1 MKFDPNQSIGFILND
16 VARLQRNNFDKQAKS
31 AGLTRAQW
39 SAIAYLY
46 TNNGI
51 RQIDLAELLDVAPI
65 TLARLIDRLE
75 ASGWVERQDDVLD
88 RRAKKL
94 FLTDKVDAV
103 INQMQLIGQKVR
115 KVAFKNITIEEQE
128 QLKSILLKVRS
139 NLSK

>member
-1 MKFDPNQSIGFILND
+1 LKFDPNQSIGFILND

>member
-1 MKFDPNQSIGFILND
+1 M
-16 VARLQRNNFDKQAKS
+16 ARLQRNNFDKQAKS

-128 QLKSILLKVRS
+128 QLKTILLKVRS

>member
-1 MKFDPNQSIGFILND
+1 M
-16 VARLQRNNFDKQAKS
+16 ARLQRNNFDKQAKS

>member
-1 MKFDPNQSIGFILND
+1 LKFDPNQSIGFILND

-115 KVAFKNITIEEQE
+115 NVAFKNITIEEQE